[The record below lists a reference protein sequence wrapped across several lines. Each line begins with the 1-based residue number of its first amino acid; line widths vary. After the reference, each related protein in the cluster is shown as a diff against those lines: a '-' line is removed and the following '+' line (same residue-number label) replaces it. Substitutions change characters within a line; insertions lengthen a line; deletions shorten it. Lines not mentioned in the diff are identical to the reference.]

1 MMRVGVLGGTFDPV
15 HYGHLLLA
23 EDARRA
29 ASLDRVLF
37 MPAHIQPFK
46 QDVRVSGDAHRIAML
61 QLAVEGNDAF
71 GVTEVETSHEDVSY
85 TIDSLRRLRAEYS
98 DSVICFIVGVDMF
111 LSLRKWKEY
120 DALLREFGFV
130 CGRRPG
136 YREDELEAAAAAYRE
151 EFGTDIVM
159 ADNTLVDISSSEIR
173 SRVAENTE
181 IRYLTP
187 EAVIEYI
194 EDHGLYRT

>member
-23 EDARRA
+23 QDAMRA

-61 QLAVEGNDAF
+61 RLAVAGNDAF
-71 GVTEVETSHEDVSY
+71 DVTEVETSHEGVSY
-85 TIDSLRRLRAEYS
+85 TIDSLRRLRSEYS
-98 DSVICFIVGVDMF
+98 DSVFYFIVGVDMF
-111 LSLRKWKEY
+111 LSLRKWKEH

-136 YREDELEAAAAAYRE
+136 YREDELKAAATAYRE
-151 EFGTDIVM
+151 EFGTGIVM

-173 SRVAENTE
+173 SRVAKNTD

-194 EDHGLYRT
+194 EKYGLYRT